1 MSDHSPVQILLVEDN
16 NADAE
21 LLETWLFD
29 VEQFRFNLTRACR
42 LSEAIAHVE
51 NQSFDIILLDLSLP
65 DSCGLETLHQL
76 QQWKPSSSD
85 GYSPRSAIALVPTIV
100 LTGLDDEDVA
110 IAAIHCEAQDYL
122 VKGRFD
128 GQLLVKSIRYAIE
141 RSSLS
146 RQLKHLSEQ
155 LEYRVK
161 ERTAELEDAIASLEA
176 EIRIRNQIE
185 AALENSYNLLNGVVE
200 NSIDAIY
207 VKNSEGCYLLGNAS
221 LGKALGCSV
230 RDLFGKD
237 DSELLPSE
245 IAATLKE
252 HDREVVET
260 GESRTFE
267 EPIPVGGQWRIF
279 SSNKSPY
286 RNSKGEIV
294 GSIGICRDLTD
305 RVEMERQLKNFA
317 EKQALLIEHTPLA
330 AIEWNENL
338 EIVAW
343 NPSAERIFGYS
354 REEAIGADR
363 RLLFP
368 DTEIETDEAIAI
380 LGSIG
385 ADGMGV
391 VREHVTRDGQ
401 PVICEWY
408 STPIYQG
415 GETIAGAISLILDIS
430 DRVRQ
435 EREIRD
441 NEAEFRALF
450 AAMNDIVI
458 VLDDRGYCLKVAPT
472 QEQLLYKPPEELVG
486 KTLHEIFPI
495 ALAEEFLNYIQ
506 TAIASQTPVKCE
518 YWLPIGDRDICFDA
532 TISPM
537 SEHTAIWVARDITDR
552 QNTQQ
557 ELQQYQNHLEELV
570 RERTAELECANAELQ
585 AQIER
590 RQQSETALRQSEKR
604 FRAIVEGTT
613 VPLVITRKSD
623 GTIFYTNQLFCE
635 LVGLS
640 LSEAIGRSVRQ
651 FYADPDD
658 RPRLLRRVERDGYV
672 HSYEL
677 QFKQADG
684 MLYWAMVSM
693 QSIDFEG
700 EDALLATFYDIT
712 QRKRIEEALAAS
724 ERQYRYLVETSRDLI
739 WSVDAQGCWTFLNPV
754 ARSIYGYDVEEML
767 GRPFSE
773 FARPEQAQKDL
784 EIFAG
789 LLAGEHQSLVYE
801 TRHRR
806 KDGRAVDLC
815 YNVVVVRDRDGAIVG
830 TTGTATDITERK
842 RVEEALKFTQFSVDH
857 AGDAICWATPE
868 GRFLF
873 VNESLCRYFG
883 YTREELLNLSIADLD
898 IKYGGDRWDEQW
910 QNLKAAKTLTMETI
924 GQTKAGTQRPFEV
937 VANYLEYQGQEYLCA
952 FLRDIGDRQEAE
964 RKLRDREQ
972 FLRSIWEGAGIPI
985 FVLEV
990 GEDGEFRYAGVNP
1003 IAAAESPIPAEQL
1016 LGRTSREVL
1025 PPEIAD
1031 PWNARYRECCQT
1043 GEPISFEE
1051 ALVVGENCTW
1061 FLATLTPLRDGEGR
1075 IDRLICTAIDIT
1087 DRRLADRALQES
1099 REQLDNI
1106 LRSLDDIVWSTSAD
1120 NSQIF
1125 YLNEAFEGVYGR
1137 SVAEIRDNPS
1147 IWFEAIAPED
1157 REGLE
1162 TQGGELWQKGSHDRE
1177 YQIVRPDGERRWI
1190 RDRARVIRDDNGTP
1204 VRIDGIATDITE
1216 RKTYE
1221 AALDCERRQLR
1232 EIVARAP
1239 VAMAMFDRQWR
1250 YLAYSDRW
1258 VEEYHLGDQS
1268 LVGRT
1273 LEETLPE
1280 LARHWADPCD
1290 RALNGEAIS
1299 HPEDCL
1305 EIDEARR
1312 IYLRWAIQPWYA
1324 SAGEV
1329 GGIAIATHIID
1340 ELVEAREAA
1349 LQTARLKAQFL
1360 ANMSHE
1366 IRTPMNGVLGMTEL
1380 LLHSSLTPQQR
1391 DIVETLRLSGQNLLT
1406 LINDI
1411 LDFSKLEAGEM
1422 RLEMRPFDLAEGLEE
1437 LLNLFGPQAQAKGI
1451 GFAIVLDPQVNRD
1464 RRADLYHLKQIL
1476 SNLLGNA
1483 VKFTQRGQIVLR
1495 VRNAA
1500 TPPAD
1505 RTATVVRFEV
1515 SDTGIGID
1523 RQNRDRLFTCFS
1535 QVDPSTTREYGGTG
1549 LGLAIAKQ
1557 LVDLMGGEIG
1567 LESEPGRGS
1576 TFWFEVP
1583 LERERDAEPN
1593 PEADCLPGRRLLAV
1607 RERAADREAIAAWA
1621 AYWGVEVREA
1631 ADLRQALAMVY
1642 AALTEERPFDFL
1654 AIDWAIVKST
1664 PKLLERLLCGNAALA
1679 RTAAIAIGPFAEIEP
1694 LQALL
1699 NRGFAGYAI
1708 EPLVPSRLLQCLRGE
1723 VVSPLPA
1730 PGQPRSPGD
1739 SVPSASAQEN
1749 GGSPLVPS
1757 SGLKVLLVE
1766 DTPINQKV
1774 VRGQLELLGIA
1785 VEVACNGREALDRL
1799 ARERYDLVL
1808 MDCQMPVL
1816 DGYDATR
1823 QLRDREASA
1832 FAKGLQRSQENREAC
1847 EGRTTVVGLTAYAMK
1862 GDREKCL
1869 AAGMDDYLSKP
1880 VTVEEL
1886 EGMLRRWTPWQAS
1899 EGIRE
1904 SSPQENRAPVAV
1916 SSPPDPPLRGAS
1928 LQENRAIPVDLAHLQ
1943 KVSRGDRD
1951 FQRELLT
1958 VFLNDCNDYL
1968 AALKQGLTRGDA
1980 PQVARAA
1987 HQIKGASLSV
1997 GIRTIPDWVTTLEE
2011 DARQGN
2017 LTRTGA
2023 IATAIEAALER
2034 LRLWVA
2040 QFESLPGDAEA
2051 IVLQSR
2057 DPIAPAP
2064 ELPPPPPPEPI
2075 ASPPPSDPD
2084 ECPVDR
2090 DRLDALSR
2098 GDREFQ
2104 IELLQAFMDDA
2115 SGYLAHLKAALAAS
2129 DAIALARH
2137 AHQLKGSSATV
2148 AIRSMPEVASAI
2160 EQMAKQNQLAPV
2172 PNYMKELETIFE
2184 RVRVFLRSLQTG
2196 NVDGNPE

>member
-21 LLETWLFD
+21 LLETWLLD
-29 VEQFRFNLTRACR
+29 VEKFRFNLTRASR

-76 QQWKPSSSD
+76 QQWKPASFE
-85 GYSPRSAIALVPTIV
+85 GHSPRSGNALVPTIV

-155 LEYRVK
+155 LEHRVR

-200 NSIDAIY
+200 NSDDVIY
-207 VKNSEGCYLLGNAS
+207 VKNREGCYLLGNAS
-221 LGKALGCSV
+221 LGKTLGCSIQ
-230 RDLFGKD
+230 DLFGKD
-237 DSELLPSE
+237 DSELLPSD

-252 HDREVVET
+252 HDRQVVET

-267 EPIPVGGQWRIF
+267 EAILIGRQWRIF

-294 GSIGICRDLTD
+294 GSIGICRDMTD

-391 VREHVTRDGQ
+391 VREHVTRDGR

-458 VLDDRGYCLKVAPT
+458 VLDDRGDCLKVAPT

-486 KTLHEIFPI
+486 KTLHEIFPT
-495 ALAEEFLNYIQ
+495 ALADEFFNYIQ

-537 SEHTAIWVARDITDR
+537 SEHTVIWVARDITDR
-552 QNTQQ
+552 QNAQQ

-570 RERTAELECANAELQ
+570 RERTAELECANGELQ

-590 RQQSETALRQSEKR
+590 RQQSETALRQSETR

-640 LSEAIGRSVRQ
+640 LSEAIGQSVRQ

-658 RPRLLRRVERDGYV
+658 RPRLLRQVERDGYV

-773 FARPEQAQKDL
+773 FASPEQAQKDL

-898 IKYGGDRWDEQW
+898 VKYGGDRWDEQW
-910 QNLKAAKTLTMETI
+910 QCLKAAKSLTMETI

-985 FVLEV
+985 FVLKV

-1003 IAAAESPIPAEQL
+1003 IAAAQSPIPAEQL

-1051 ALVVGENCTW
+1051 VLVVGDNYTW
-1061 FLATLTPLRDGEGR
+1061 WLATLTPLRDGEGR

-1125 YLNEAFEGVYGR
+1125 YLNDAFERVYGR
-1137 SVAEIRDNPS
+1137 SLAEIHENPS

-1190 RDRARVIRDDNGTP
+1190 RDRARVIRDEEGSAI
-1204 VRIDGIATDITE
+1204 RIDGIATDITE

-1221 AALDCERRQLR
+1221 AALDRERRQLR

-1239 VAMAMFDRQWR
+1239 VAMAMFDAPKEPMGERQWR

-1258 VEEYHLGDQS
+1258 VEEYRLGEES

-1273 LEETLPE
+1273 LGETLPE

-1305 EIDEARR
+1305 EIDYKRR

-1380 LLHSSLTPQQR
+1380 LLHSSLTPQQL
-1391 DIVETLRLSGQNLLT
+1391 DIVETLRLSGQNLLA

-1422 RLEMRPFDLAEGLEE
+1422 RLEIRPFDLAEGLEE

-1451 GFAIVLDPQVNRD
+1451 GFAIVLDPQVERD

-1500 TPPAD
+1500 TPPGDEA
-1505 RTATVVRFEV
+1505 ATVVRFEV
-1515 SDTGIGID
+1515 DDTGIGID
-1523 RQNRDRLFTCFS
+1523 RQDRDKLFTCFS

-1557 LVDLMGGEIG
+1557 LVDLMGGKIG

-1583 LERERDAEPN
+1583 LQRNRDAEPN
-1593 PEADCLPGRRLLAV
+1593 PEAGCLSGRRLLAI
-1607 RERAADREAIAAWA
+1607 RERGADREAIAAWA
-1621 AYWGVEVREA
+1621 AYWGVEVTEA
-1631 ADLRQALAMVY
+1631 ADLRQGLALVY
-1642 AALTEERPFDFL
+1642 ASLTEERPFDFL

-1664 PKLLERLLCGNAALA
+1664 PKLLERLLRGNAALA
-1679 RTAAIAIGPFAEIEP
+1679 GTAAIAIGPFAEIEP

-1708 EPLVPSRLLQCLRGE
+1708 EPLAPSRLLQCLRGE
-1723 VVSPLPA
+1723 LVSPLPA
-1730 PGQPRSPGD
+1730 SGQPRF
-1739 SVPSASAQEN
+1739 SVGEAT
-1749 GGSPLVPS
+1749 GTPLAPC

-1774 VRGQLELLGIA
+1774 VGGQLEVLGIA

-1823 QLRDREASA
+1823 QLRDREGSA
-1832 FAKGLQRSQENREAC
+1832 KEHREGG

-1869 AAGMDDYLSKP
+1869 AVGMDDYLSKP
-1880 VTVEEL
+1880 VTVEDL
-1886 EGMLRRWTPWQAS
+1886 EGILRRWTPWQPS
-1899 EGIRE
+1899 QGVRE
-1904 SSPQENRAPVAV
+1904 PSPQENLAPVAV
-1916 SSPPDPPLRGAS
+1916 SPAAHAPNNS
-1928 LQENRAIPVDLAHLQ
+1928 IPVDLAHLQ

-1951 FQRELLT
+1951 FQRELVT

-1968 AALKQGLTRGDA
+1968 AALKQGLTQADA
-1980 PQVARAA
+1980 AQVARAA

-1997 GIRTIPDWVTTLEE
+1997 GIRTIPDLVATLEE

-2017 LTRTGA
+2017 ITHTGA
-2023 IATAIEAALER
+2023 ISTAIEAALER
-2034 LRLWVA
+2034 VRFWA
-2040 QFESLPGDAEA
+2040 EQFELLDRDAEA
-2051 IVLQSR
+2051 IAVETPSV
-2057 DPIAPAP
+2057 
-2064 ELPPPPPPEPI
+2064 ELTPPPIP
-2075 ASPPPSDPD
+2075 SPPPSDPE

-2090 DRLDALSR
+2090 DRLHALSR

-2129 DAIALARH
+2129 DAIALVRH

-2148 AIRSMPEVASAI
+2148 AIRWMPEIAHAI
-2160 EQMAKQNQLAPV
+2160 EQMAKQNQLDAV
-2172 PNYMKELETIFE
+2172 PNYMEELETIFE
-2184 RVRVFLRSLQTG
+2184 GVRVFLRSLQTG
-2196 NVDGNPE
+2196 DFDTNPE